1 MSGKTTQKDMELI
14 SFLGKFKMLK
24 VSQLSALTQRS
35 RQVLRR
41 RIRIL
46 VSQGLILAR
55 ERSYGNKQGRPEDLI
70 FLDEKGWEF
79 LDDKNDH
86 SGKIFYPVDKSLDS
100 IFIEHDLLLNWF
112 LVHLIQIEREIPQLS
127 VNFLTQNLAIIH
139 NCKGAKVQ
147 IQKRGSKATCNKNF
161 SEFIPDGVFTIAN
174 ADLKKELLFFLE
186 VDMGTETVASP
197 KRDFKDIRQKITNY
211 QALFR
216 TGQYKRYAKTFNSR
230 FNGFRLLF
238 LTNTHTRLKALCRLI
253 REMPPWD
260 FIWLTNQDRMFSNG
274 LSANIW
280 ARGAQ
285 HSNQLQSI
293 LGRNLA
299 RDITVVDKIR

>member
-1 MSGKTTQKDMELI
+1 MGKITRKDRELI
-14 SFLGKFKMLK
+14 VFLGEFKLLT

-41 RIRIL
+41 RIRFL
-46 VSQGLILAR
+46 ASQELILAR

-70 FLDEKGWEF
+70 FLDEKGWELF
-79 LDDKNDH
+79 HNKNDH
-86 SGKIFYPVDKSLDS
+86 LVKKGLPVDKSLDS

-127 VNFLTQNLAIIH
+127 VNFMTQNLTIIR
-139 NCKGAKVQ
+139 NYEGGKVQ
-147 IQKRGSKATCNKNF
+147 IQKRGSKATSDKDF
-161 SEFIPDGVFTIAN
+161 SEFIPDGVFTITS

-230 FNGFRLLF
+230 LNGFRLLF

-253 REMPPWD
+253 REMLPTD
-260 FIWLTNQDRMFSNG
+260 FIWLADQNNMFSYG

-280 ARGAQ
+280 ARGGRHNNPQ
-285 HSNQLQSI
+285 QSI
-293 LGRNLA
+293 LGQNLTSK
-299 RDITVVDKIR
+299 ITVMDKIR

>member
-1 MSGKTTQKDMELI
+1 MGKIIQKDRELI
-14 SFLGKFKMLK
+14 VFIGEFKLLT

-46 VSQGLILAR
+46 ASQELILAR

-70 FLDEKGWEF
+70 FLDEKGWE
-79 LDDKNDH
+79 LLHDKNDH
-86 SGKIFYPVDKSLDS
+86 LVKKGLPVDKSLDS
-100 IFIEHDLLLNWF
+100 IFIEHDLLINWF
-112 LVHLIQIEREIPQLS
+112 LIHLIQIERDIVKLS
-127 VNFLTQNLAIIH
+127 VDYLTQNLAIIR

-147 IQKRGSKATCNKNF
+147 IQKRGSKATSDKDF
-161 SEFIPDGVFTIAN
+161 SEFIPDGVFTITS

-211 QALFR
+211 QALFH

-230 FNGFRLLF
+230 LNGFRLLF

-253 REMPPWD
+253 REMPPSD
-260 FIWLTNQDRMFSNG
+260 FIWLTDQDRMFSNG

-280 ARGAQ
+280 ARGGR
-285 HSNQLQSI
+285 HSNPLQSI
-293 LGRNLA
+293 IGRNLA
-299 RDITVVDKIR
+299 REIAVVDKIR